1 MLFVVVVFFAAALA
15 LAFAAFN
22 FAAVKKMPEGT
33 ERMSE
38 IAARMPSSTMSTAS
52 SPSWWRASPF

>member
-38 IAARMPSSTMSTAS
+38 IADPRG
-52 SPSWWRASPF
+52 RECLHQL